1 MIQWI
6 ENRTTVL
13 FMTLAALLVL
23 LSAGCKQ
30 EKSDSSEPAEPAD
43 AADVDLSQAAPDLF
57 EEPIKPNPLAR
68 EADDVVITVEGEDIT
83 HGDIM
88 QGVQMSMMQMSRQV
102 PPQQL
107 QQMAGQIYQNV
118 SDTMVANILLTQAAE
133 TSGLA
138 VTDEEVNAEIEKI
151 RANLPEGRT
160 LEDMLAENEVDVDEW
175 KENMR
180 EQMLVRK
187 LVEEKTADAPEA
199 TAAEVAAFY
208 EENADSFKVPET
220 VSASHILISFDEE
233 DTPEIK
239 AEKRAELESIQQ
251 ELATGASF
259 EELATE
265 HSDCP
270 SSAEG
275 GALGTFTRGQMVPE
289 FEEAAFALEPGR
301 LSQIVETEFGYHII
315 KVTDH
320 QKAGVRS
327 LAEVKDQ
334 LQQYITNQNRQE
346 ALMAYIEELKADAD
360 VEFHKPDLDA
370 GDLSADAE

>member
-1 MIQWI
+1 MFQWI
-6 ENRTTVL
+6 KNRKTAFFIFL
-13 FMTLAALLVL
+13 PALLVL
-23 LSAGCKQ
+23 MTAGCKQ
-30 EKSDSSEPAEPAD
+30 EAPEPAADEPD
-43 AADVDLSQAAPDLF
+43 DIDLSQAAPDLF
-57 EEPIKPNPLAR
+57 EEPVKPNPLAR
-68 EADDVVITVEGEDIT
+68 EADDVVIEVEGEEIT

-107 QQMAGQIYQNV
+107 QQMAGQMYQNV
-118 SDTMVANILLTQAAE
+118 SDTMVANVLLTKAAE
-133 TSGLA
+133 TSGLVVA
-138 VTDEEVNAEIEKI
+138 DEELEAEIEEVRK
-151 RANLPEGRT
+151 NLPEDRT
-160 LEDMLAENEVDVDEW
+160 LEDMLAENEVDLGEW

-208 EENADSFKVPET
+208 EENTDSFQIPET
-220 VSASHILISFDEE
+220 VSASHILISFDPE
-233 DTPEIK
+233 DTPETK
-239 AEKRAELESIQQ
+239 AEKRAELEAIQQ
-251 ELATGASF
+251 KLATGASF
-259 EELATE
+259 EELAAE

-289 FEEAAFALEPGR
+289 FEEVAFSMEPGK

-320 QKAGVRS
+320 QEAGIRS

-334 LQQYITNQNRQE
+334 LQQYITNRNKQE
-346 ALMAYIEELKADAD
+346 ALMDYIEELKADAD
-360 VEFHKPDLDA
+360 VEYLKPDLDA
-370 GDLSADAE
+370 GDQTAEAE